1 MQNRVN
7 STESRALDSA
17 AMSRAYGMT
26 MIITTITTTRM
37 RGAGG

>member
-7 STESRALDSA
+7 STELRALDSA
-17 AMSRAYGMT
+17 AVSHAHGMM